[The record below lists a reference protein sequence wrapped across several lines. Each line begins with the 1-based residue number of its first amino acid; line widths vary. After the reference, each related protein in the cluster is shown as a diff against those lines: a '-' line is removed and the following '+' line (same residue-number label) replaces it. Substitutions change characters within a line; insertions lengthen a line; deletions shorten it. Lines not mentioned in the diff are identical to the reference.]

1 MPSFADDPIFVRT
14 QAADGTVHD
23 NWGVI
28 PIRVTDLAITPDLTR
43 LVTVGM
49 YYHPS
54 LLPVSDASQP
64 TRNNGDTASLSS
76 GGNGAPVNGHNNRM
90 IVYDLS
96 TKQAESYVEAWILP
110 LVHDVSLF
118 SN

>member
-1 MPSFADDPIFVRT
+1 MLLSFADDDIFVHT

-49 YYHPS
+49 YSHPS
-54 LLPVSDASQP
+54 LLPVRDASQP
-64 TRNNGDTASLSS
+64 AWNNGDTASPNS
-76 GGNGAPVNGHNNRM
+76 GVPVNGPNHRM
-90 IVYDLS
+90 IVYDLM
-96 TKQAESYVEAWILP
+96 TKQVESYVEL
-110 LVHDVSLF
+110 
-118 SN
+118 